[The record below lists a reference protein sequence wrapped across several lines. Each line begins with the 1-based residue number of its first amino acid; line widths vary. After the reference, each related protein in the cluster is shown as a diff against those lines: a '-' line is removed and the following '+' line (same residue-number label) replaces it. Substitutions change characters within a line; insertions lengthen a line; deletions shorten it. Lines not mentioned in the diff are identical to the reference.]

1 LKYLFGEQPEKLEWA
16 AKRLGGTEVP
26 FGDVDM
32 RVSFL
37 PKVKIS
43 FIIWKGDDEFP
54 PQGKILFNSHIASY
68 LSTEGIVI
76 ASVMLFGK
84 LKDLRS

>member
-1 LKYLFGEQPEKLEWA
+1 
-16 AKRLGGTEVP
+16 
-26 FGDVDM
+26 M
-32 RVSFL
+32 RISFL

-43 FIIWKGDDEFP
+43 FIIWEGDDEFA
-54 PQGKILFNSHIASY
+54 PQGKILFNSHTAFY

-76 ASVMLFGK
+76 ASQMIFGK